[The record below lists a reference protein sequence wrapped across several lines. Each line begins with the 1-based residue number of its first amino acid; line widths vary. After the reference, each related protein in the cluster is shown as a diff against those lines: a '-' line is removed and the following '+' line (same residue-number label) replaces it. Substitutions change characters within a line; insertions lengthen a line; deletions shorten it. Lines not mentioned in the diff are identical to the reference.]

1 MYGCVNVCVCVFCR
15 KWNVEYNEH
24 YPVTFLG
31 NWKDWMEVHLE
42 NWKLNINFIKLL
54 KLNKVKHSYRL
65 DLIVIAKPT
74 ITSSI

>member
-1 MYGCVNVCVCVFCR
+1 M
-15 KWNVEYNEH
+15 K
-24 YPVTFLG
+24 
-31 NWKDWMEVHLE
+31 VHLE
-42 NWKLNINFIKLL
+42 NWKLNINFMKLL